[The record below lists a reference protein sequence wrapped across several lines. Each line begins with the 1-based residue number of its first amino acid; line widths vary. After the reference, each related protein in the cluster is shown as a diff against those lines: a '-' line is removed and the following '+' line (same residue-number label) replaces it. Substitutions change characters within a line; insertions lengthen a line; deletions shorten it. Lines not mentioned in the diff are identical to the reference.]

1 MTYDAAL
8 EQFGG
13 FVATSF
19 AATYQLRLT
28 SGPGLCRCYAL
39 EPTGPGLAV
48 LLPIATLC
56 LAGEIITVINTG
68 TDAFTVYT
76 VLGSSVVTIAAGG
89 CADLLLVL
97 NNTLGGYW
105 HYHSRTAVE
114 GTALAD
120 RHPIALE
127 FTSTQFDGV
136 DLREIVTSAAD
147 TYGWDGE
154 SPVAL
159 SVRIAPGVVIGSE
172 TTSAP
177 AFDTGTW
184 PVGSTCVMH
193 IEGSQSQIDGRGGDG
208 GRGGDAPSGLLPTN
222 GGDGGPALLVQV
234 NTYLFS
240 HGKIRGGGGGGAGSS
255 RSGSVAGSGGGGGAG
270 FRLSNG
276 GAAGSG
282 GGGQPGAKGGIGV
295 AGIGGTSASGYV
307 GGAGGSHG
315 AAGSSA
321 SPSGAL
327 PGAAGDAIQVVT
339 GYALTKIVAGTIEGA
354 EVTL

>member
-1 MTYDAAL
+1 MTYTA
-8 EQFGG
+8 ETEWYGG
-13 FVATSF
+13 FVVESF
-19 AATYQLRLT
+19 SATYQLRLT
-28 SGPGLCRCYAL
+28 SGPGMCRCYAL

-56 LAGEIITVINTG
+56 RTGEVVTVINTG
-68 TDAFTVYT
+68 AHSIAIYT
-76 VLGSSVVTIAAGG
+76 VLGSLVVTVAAGD
-89 CADLLLVL
+89 CVDLLLVL

-105 HYHSRTAVE
+105 SYHSRTSVE

-120 RHPIALE
+120 RHPIRIAFE
-127 FTSTQFDGV
+127 STQFDGV
-136 DLREIVTSAAD
+136 DLREIVEASPGI
-147 TYGWDGE
+147 YGWDGE
-154 SPVAL
+154 SAVAITC
-159 SVRIAPGVVIGSE
+159 SIAPGVVVGSE
-172 TTSAP
+172 STTAP
-177 AFDTGTW
+177 AFYTGAW
-184 PVGSTCVMH
+184 PAGSTLVLH
-193 IEGSQSQIDGRGGDG
+193 LEGAQSQIDGRGGDG

-222 GGDGGPALLVQV
+222 GGDGGPALRIEMD
-234 NTYLFS
+234 TALFS

-255 RSGSVAGSGGGGGAG
+255 RSGSTAGSGGGGGAG

-295 AGIGGTSASGYV
+295 AGIGGTSASGYTGGS
-307 GGAGGSHG
+307 GGAHG
-315 AAGSSA
+315 TAGSAA

-339 GYALTKIVAGTIEGA
+339 GYTLTKVVAGTIEGA